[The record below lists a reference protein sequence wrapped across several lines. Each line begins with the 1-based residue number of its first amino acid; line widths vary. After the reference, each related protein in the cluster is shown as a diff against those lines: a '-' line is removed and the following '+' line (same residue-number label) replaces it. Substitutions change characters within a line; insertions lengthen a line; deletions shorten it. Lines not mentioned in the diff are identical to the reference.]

1 MDFNE
6 DDRLTKLYDDY
17 HKMTCDSWYGNHR
30 DCHSKLDEIKNL
42 EFTIILERYKRLLNN
57 YYLTLVNYLSTC
69 SDFEE
74 SCETGHGNP
83 RCGLLNKSD
92 ITGKNITGIKLKE
105 LWKDFLISDKDG
117 KYKWNLKSSKALL
130 NVEEVMGIGVI
141 EDIELFKAAAKIELI
156 CPHVMDTTKRLPGE
170 DDEYF
175 ALRTDRIINTAGER
189 VRDTVIRNAARAVA
203 GQPAHLLPRSL
214 RGGRMGG
221 GAGDGATAWP
231 AGWSLEVDR
240 GSSSTAENQA
250 QVCDELDRISN
261 ISNIIINRLQLD
273 KYIESLGT
281 IGKLL
286 SLTYE
291 SGLLDLIENKSGI
304 KGGNKIKRKR
314 KKTKNKTRKSKTR
327 KNKTKNKKKKNKY
340 EKKYKHSIT
349 GGSSLLDKTGLVSVI
364 AVLAITIFILFPPA
378 GAGIAAAGGSAAA
391 WYQLM
396 QASAPLI
403 YSIAIMLQIIETTYN
418 QYHGLKHDFSCV
430 DFW

>member
-1 MDFNE
+1 MNKGVVLDQQLILDTVIDALPRDLQDIPSNEELKSATIDEKLLKSLGFTDEMISLIKNIESNKYKPAELNKLINSKIPSLVEFNE

-117 KYKWNLKSSKALL
+117 KYKWNLMSSDTGTTPTKALL

-175 ALRTDRIINTAGER
+175 
-189 VRDTVIRNAARAVA
+189 VV
-203 GQPAHLLPRSL
+203 
-214 RGGRMGG
+214 
-221 GAGDGATAWP
+221 
-231 AGWSLEVDR
+231 
-240 GSSSTAENQA
+240 
-250 QVCDELDRISN
+250 
-261 ISNIIINRLQLD
+261 
-273 KYIESLGT
+273 
-281 IGKLL
+281 
-286 SLTYE
+286 
-291 SGLLDLIENKSGI
+291 
-304 KGGNKIKRKR
+304 
-314 KKTKNKTRKSKTR
+314 
-327 KNKTKNKKKKNKY
+327 
-340 EKKYKHSIT
+340 SIT
-349 GGSSLLDKTGLVSVI
+349 
-364 AVLAITIFILFPPA
+364 
-378 GAGIAAAGGSAAA
+378 
-391 WYQLM
+391 
-396 QASAPLI
+396 
-403 YSIAIMLQIIETTYN
+403 
-418 QYHGLKHDFSCV
+418 
-430 DFW
+430 